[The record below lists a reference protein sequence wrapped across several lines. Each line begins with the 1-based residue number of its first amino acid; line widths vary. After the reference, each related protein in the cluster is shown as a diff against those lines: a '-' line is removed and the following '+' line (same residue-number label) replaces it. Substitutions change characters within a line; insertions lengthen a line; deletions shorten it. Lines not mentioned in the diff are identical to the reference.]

1 MARMKL
7 RDWALVGLVCLT
19 LVAAGCGRNRDEEG
33 SAGGAGLASST
44 AVPTMPAARFAM
56 PTSMIDSAKNS
67 TTTVAAGEAVTATVA
82 AGTPEAP
89 AVDLTRGQT
98 IYTNRKCAEC
108 HGEQGEG
115 VADKGKAVA
124 GTALSLEE
132 FTDVMRTGRDIGPDH
147 IYGPNAISPGGMEA
161 LHAWL
166 QSLPAQ

>member
-82 AGTPEAP
+82 AAGTPEAP
-89 AVDLTRGQT
+89 AVDLTAGNA

-124 GTALSLEE
+124 GTALSLRSASAARRPCGQSDAE
-132 FTDVMRTGRDIGPDH
+132 R
-147 IYGPNAISPGGMEA
+147 SPRLG
-161 LHAWL
+161 
-166 QSLPAQ
+166 